1 MFKDIIANDIDNVF
15 LNLNE
20 FADTATI
27 NGKQITVVIDSEART
42 FEGGREDLER
52 SEGNILI
59 FVKKSTWIETF
70 KKLPKAFDAVK
81 FNKIPCT
88 IVRATERNDVLML
101 TLEYG
106 S

>member
-20 FADTATI
+20 FANTATI
-27 NGKQITVVIDSEART
+27 NGKQITVVVDSEART
-42 FEGGREDLER
+42 YEGSQEDLER

-59 FVKKSTWIETF
+59 FVKKAEWL
-70 KKLPKAFDAVK
+70 KKFNTLPRAFDAVK

-88 IVRATERNDVLML
+88 IVRATERNDMLLL

>member
-1 MFKDIIANDIDNVF
+1 MFKDIIANDINNVF

-27 NGKQITVVIDSEART
+27 NGKKITVVVDSEART
-42 FEGGREDLER
+42 YAGNEESLER

-59 FVKKSTWIETF
+59 FVKKAEWLQAF
-70 KKLPKAFDAVK
+70 KTLPKAFDAVK

-88 IVRATERNDVLML
+88 IMRATERNGVLLL